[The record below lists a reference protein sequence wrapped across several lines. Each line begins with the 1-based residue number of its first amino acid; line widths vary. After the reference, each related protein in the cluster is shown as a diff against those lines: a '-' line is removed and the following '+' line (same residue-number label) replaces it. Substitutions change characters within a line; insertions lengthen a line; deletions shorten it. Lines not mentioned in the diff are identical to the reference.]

1 MTENYKIMWLGFN
14 EAPNHNGVWGHIHMH
29 DNRDYVFW
37 GFVGQEENANDQTA
51 IILRFTKTL
60 LFKKHSDHSYKI
72 PFIISQKEKKGF
84 KKIHPDHFEMI
95 CPKFKEDLEIWLMA
109 HILQEE

>member
-1 MTENYKIMWLGFN
+1 MTENYKIVWLGFN

-37 GFVGQEENANDQTA
+37 GLVGDDDDKAA
-51 IILRFTKTL
+51 LRYSKTL
-60 LFKKHSDHSYKI
+60 LFKRHGDHSYKI
-72 PFIISQKEKKGF
+72 PFLVSQKEKKGF

-109 HILQEE
+109 HILREE